1 MIELPPLNK
10 FCKVFPVP
18 LHLIYF
24 PAIVSLV
31 IILTPGDAR
40 GTGLQDFGFS
50 NDREGIVELLGLLG
64 NQANAADFY
73 NEIVNE
79 LDSDD
84 FAIREQATQKLS
96 TMPVIDRV
104 LLEKLAGAAPPEAAI
119 RIRRVL
125 KSNSLERFD
134 NMVSA
139 VLDAIIKGKEKG
151 LVESLFKALEPR
163 GNYGKGE
170 IWKKVGEAA
179 KVTANQSDIN
189 DLSLA
194 LKSKSDVVRS
204 AAVQALVKV
213 AGQGAGDIILPV
225 ADDASPYV
233 TWEVARSLALLGRH
247 ECLKPFAK
255 LLMCD
260 EDFGMRWRSLD
271 ALRKLTGQRFDYYAA
286 GNREERMEPA
296 ARWMA
301 WIEEN
306 AGSAPLNFGST
317 GKKQILKLFNGEN
330 LDGWSAFGGLKL
342 ELLQG
347 KAVVDDGWQV
357 KGDVLL
363 AAAGANGGQGELR
376 TNERFLN
383 FELRLEY
390 RFPDGKGDSGV
401 GIFAGDR
408 GEGYLEVQLHPG
420 NSGDLY
426 RISGQPKA
434 GKFEMKRD
442 DGKPLEWRTMKFK
455 ESNERNA
462 DWNTMRI
469 RVIDGAVEVHVNELL
484 QNRVNGGP
492 KTPRG
497 IVLRRERGHLRGV
510 APPGRV
516 EFRNMFLEKF

>member
-1 MIELPPLNK
+1 MKIFRTKPLI
-10 FCKVFPVP
+10 CKW
-18 LHLIYF
+18 
-24 PAIVSLV
+24 LV
-31 IILTPGDAR
+31 IAAAALCLAPKSQADQ
-40 GTGLQDFGFS
+40 GLMEFGFS

-64 NQANAADFY
+64 NQGNAADFY

-84 FAIREQATQKLS
+84 FVRREQATQKLS
-96 TMPVIDRV
+96 KMPVIDRV
-104 LLEKLAGAAPPEAAI
+104 LLEKLADKAPPEAAI

-151 LVESLFKALEPR
+151 LVEFLFKALDPR

-170 IWKKVGEAA
+170 IWKKAGEAA
-179 KVTANQSDIN
+179 QVTADPSDIN

-204 AAVQALVKV
+204 ASVQALVKV

-233 TWEVARSLALLGRH
+233 TWEVARGLALLGRH

-271 ALRKLTGQRFDYYAA
+271 ALRKLTGQRFNYYAA

-317 GKKQILKLFNGEN
+317 GKKQILKVFNGEN
-330 LDGWSAFGGLKL
+330 LDGWSAFGGLKPA
-342 ELLQG
+342 LLQG

-462 DWNTMRI
+462 EWNTMRI
-469 RVIDGAVEVHVNELL
+469 RVIDGAMEVHVNGLL
-484 QNRVNGGP
+484 QNRASGGP

-497 IVLRRERGHLRGV
+497 IVLRRERGHLRGGV
-510 APPGRV
+510 PPGRV
-516 EFRNMFLEKF
+516 EFRNMFLEKL